1 MGNMELNN
9 YDLENLLLY
18 LENKLSDKD
27 SQVISNELLND
38 EDKLNHLIEL
48 AKIKS
53 YTEANINKILFL
65 NMADKWTS
73 FCTGVVDLL
82 EEKELSFRG
91 QEQSYCYKYSFFDL
105 IITIVQNQDNLWNI
119 YINNPNSKNSYTIIN
134 NQGELMSGKEND
146 DVQHVQVT
154 TSGNYYILLKDQ
166 SETKILEINI

>member
-1 MGNMELNN
+1 MEPNK

-27 SQVISNELLND
+27 SQIISNELLNN
-38 EDKLNHLIEL
+38 EDKLNSIIEL

-53 YTEANINKILFL
+53 YTEVNINKILFS
-65 NMADKWTS
+65 NIADKWTS
-73 FCTGVVDLL
+73 FCTGMVDLL

-105 IITIVQNQDNLWNI
+105 IITIVQNQTNLWEI

-134 NQGELMSGKEND
+134 NKEESMSRKKNGD
-146 DVQHVQVT
+146 IQHVQIT
-154 TSGNYYILLKDQ
+154 ISGNYYILLKDQ
-166 SETKILEINI
+166 SETKILEISI

>member
-27 SQVISNELLND
+27 SQTISNELLND

-48 AKIKS
+48 AKVKS
-53 YTEANINKILFL
+53 YAEANINKILFS

-73 FCTGVVDLL
+73 FCTGMVDLL

-105 IITIVQNQDNLWNI
+105 LITIVQNQNNLWEI
-119 YINNPNSKNSYTIIN
+119 YINNPNSKISYTIIN
-134 NQGELMSGKEND
+134 DQGKSMSRKKNGD
-146 DVQHVQVT
+146 IQHAQIT
-154 TSGNYYILLKDQ
+154 ISGNYYILLKDQ

>member
-1 MGNMELNN
+1 MENMEPNK

-27 SQVISNELLND
+27 SQIISNELLNN
-38 EDKLNHLIEL
+38 EDKLNSIIEL

-53 YTEANINKILFL
+53 YTEVNINKILFS
-65 NMADKWTS
+65 NIADKWTS
-73 FCTGVVDLL
+73 FCTGMVDLL

-105 IITIVQNQDNLWNI
+105 IITIVQNQTNLWEI

-134 NQGELMSGKEND
+134 NKEESMSRKKNGD
-146 DVQHVQVT
+146 IQHVQIT
-154 TSGNYYILLKDQ
+154 ISGNYYILLKDQ
-166 SETKILEINI
+166 SETKILEISI